1 MPGSSTKQRKLA
13 TTNRLLD
20 DGKLDDGSNDV
31 GDGVADLC
39 DGVAD
44 LCAGS
49 DIIDAGDNTI
59 SSELGVGTSDNSP
72 SDVANLLG
80 GDGDVVGMHVEASVN
95 KCKECLGYIKDN
107 KNLKRCIRRLKQRIK
122 DMRTKNKQNQVSNT

>member
-1 MPGSSTKQRKLA
+1 
-13 TTNRLLD
+13 LD
-20 DGKLDDGSNDV
+20 DGKLDDGKLDDGDLDGGSNDV
-31 GDGVADLC
+31 G

-59 SSELGVGTSDNSP
+59 ISELGVGTFDNSP

-80 GDGDVVGMHVEASVN
+80 GDGDVVGMHVEAGVN

-107 KNLKRCIRRLKQRIK
+107 KNLKRCVRRLKQRIK
-122 DMRTKNKQNQVSNT
+122 DMRTKNKQNQVSKFVCM

>member
-1 MPGSSTKQRKLA
+1 MPGPSTKQGKLA

-20 DGKLDDGSNDV
+20 DGKLDGGSNDV

-39 DGVAD
+39 DGVAN

-49 DIIDAGDNTI
+49 DTIDAGDNTI
-59 SSELGVGTSDNSP
+59 SSELGVGTFDNSP

-80 GDGDVVGMHVEASVN
+80 GDGDVVGMHVEAGVN

-107 KNLKRCIRRLKQRIK
+107 KNLKRCVRRLKQRIK
-122 DMRTKNKQNQVSNT
+122 DMRAKNKQNQVSNT